1 MIEIDNNVQ
10 RDEVEKL
17 VKELMD
23 GEKGKE
29 MKNKIMEWK
38 TMAEG
43 ATKLGGSSHQNVD
56 KLIAEVLLAIN
67 V

>member
-1 MIEIDNNVQ
+1 M
-10 RDEVEKL
+10 EKL

-56 KLIAEVLLAIN
+56 KLIAEVLLARN

>member
-1 MIEIDNNVQ
+1 MEIDNHVQ

-17 VKELMD
+17 VIELMD
-23 GEKGKE
+23 GEKGIE

-38 TMAEG
+38 TKAEDG
-43 ATKLGGSSHQNVD
+43 TTRGGSLYQNVD
-56 KLIAEVLLAIN
+56 KLIAEVLLARN